1 MTLLGLQHSWTLLVL
16 LYPHLRKNLP
26 ARRRCPTSSASYF
39 EALAWTFASASAR
52 CGPCGLYK
60 QSVRSGRLT
69 GNKRLRVQLVEP
81 VFTHVDGLCLLILSG
96 NGVPL
101 RIGVF
106 DKLCDVLPAYGIHN
120 IKKIVSLRKTTL
132 WQPVGEVQ
140 HEVGGQLHLG
150 PQSLHTDLVV
160 VGHVDEPHFV
170 YRHELLLISQ
180 D

>member
-1 MTLLGLQHSWTLLVL
+1 MRPLGLQRSWTLLVL
-16 LYPHLRKNLP
+16 LCSHLRENLP
-26 ARRRCPTSSASYF
+26 ARRRYPTSSASYF

-60 QSVRSGRLT
+60 QLVRPGRLT
-69 GNKRLRVQLVEP
+69 GNKRLRVQLGEP

-106 DKLCDVLPAYGIHN
+106 DKLCDVLTTYGVHN
-120 IKKIVSLRKTTL
+120 IKKIFSLRQTTL

-140 HEVGGQLHLG
+140 HEVGASFILG
-150 PQSLHTDLVV
+150 HSRFTLT
-160 VGHVDEPHFV
+160 
-170 YRHELLLISQ
+170 SS
-180 D
+180 